1 MKLSLAAANI
11 LMKVDTKDYLGFALN
26 NAINKIITDKINKG
40 K

>member
-1 MKLSLAAANI
+1 MKLSLATANI

-26 NAINKIITDKINKG
+26 GAINKIIIDRINKG

>member
-1 MKLSLAAANI
+1 MKLSLAVAAA

-26 NAINKIITDKINKG
+26 GAINKIIIDSINKG

>member
-1 MKLSLAAANI
+1 MKLSLVTANI

-26 NAINKIITDKINKG
+26 GAINKIIIDRIKKG